1 MRILLLEDNKK
12 LNETI
17 TKRLKMKNYNVAS
30 FTDGAEAY
38 EKITEGFSCFI
49 LDINVPNIDG
59 INILRKIREFY
70 EIVPVII
77 ISASVELDVIKQ
89 SYDFGCNDYL
99 KKPFFIDEL
108 EIKIE
113 KLCQIKDDKIYFDI
127 DSYFDFI
134 SSTIISNNKEI
145 RLTKKEK
152 LLMNLFLSKKNQV
165 ITYETI
171 ENYVWEGNYVSL
183 ESIRRLIRRL
193 RKILDKDF
201 PKSIFKQLLMLV
213 TYLKIFKYFF
223 NFNIKII

>member
-134 SSTIISNNKEI
+134 SSTIISNNKVI

-183 ESIRRLIRRL
+183 ESIRSLIRRL

-201 PKSIFKQLLMLV
+201 IQIVIDTGYIFKNL
-213 TYLKIFKYFF
+213 
-223 NFNIKII
+223 

>member
-1 MRILLLEDNKK
+1 MKILLLEDNQK

-17 TKRLKMKNYNVAS
+17 TKRLKLKNYSVES
-30 FTDGAEAY
+30 FTDGAKAY
-38 EKITEGFSCFI
+38 ERITEGFSCFI

-59 INILRKIREFY
+59 INILKKIREY
-70 EIVPVII
+70 YDVIPVII

-113 KLCQIKDDKIYFDI
+113 KLCNIKDDKIYFDTN
-127 DSYFDFI
+127 SYFDFKSATLVI
-134 SSTIISNNKEI
+134 DDEET

-165 ITYETI
+165 ITYSTI
-171 ENYVWEGNYVSL
+171 ENYVWEGSFVSL
-183 ESIRRLIRRL
+183 ESIRSLIRRV
-193 RKILDKDF
+193 RKILNKEFIQTVVDTGY
-201 PKSIFKQLLMLV
+201 IFK
-213 TYLKIFKYFF
+213 
-223 NFNIKII
+223 NI